1 LPVLLRK
8 KVSTIT
14 GYKNSID
21 ICSHKQKSNLI
32 NIIMSNKKIIETY
45 IDGFNKSD
53 HAKILSCLTDDVVW
67 EMPGLF
73 FKTGKQEFDNEIEND
88 AFEGS
93 PTITITRLVEEGNI
107 VVAEGEVKC
116 KMKNG
121 GLLDAMF
128 CDVFQFDKGKISR
141 LTSYMMNKV

>member
-1 LPVLLRK
+1 
-8 KVSTIT
+8 
-14 GYKNSID
+14 
-21 ICSHKQKSNLI
+21 
-32 NIIMSNKKIIETY
+32 MSNKKVIDTY

-53 HAKILSCLTDDVVW
+53 HAKILSCLTDDVIW

-73 FKTGKQEFDNEIEND
+73 HKVGKQEFDKEIEND

-93 PTITITRLVEEGNI
+93 PTVTIIRLIEEGNV
-107 VVAEGEVKC
+107 VVAEGAVKC

-128 CDVFQFDKGKISR
+128 CDVFHFDNGKIKQ
-141 LTSYMMNKV
+141 LTGYIMPNKQP